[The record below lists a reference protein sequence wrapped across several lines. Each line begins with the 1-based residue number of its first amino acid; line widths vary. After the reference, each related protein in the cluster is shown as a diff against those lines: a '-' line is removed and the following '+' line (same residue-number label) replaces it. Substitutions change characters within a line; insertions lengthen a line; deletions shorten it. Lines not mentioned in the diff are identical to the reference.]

1 MSSLLN
7 LKPNIGVYT
16 DPQHNLWI
24 DEADPSSADIQSG
37 AVPAEGEVV
46 VEIRS
51 TGICGSVP
59 SCKQLQ
65 GWMLTTDFARLC
77 SSDVHF
83 WHAGRIGPMVVDDK
97 HILGHES
104 AGEVARMT
112 STYPY
117 RPFALHIIGHCRPS
131 VRNAS
136 KAGRPRRDRARYP
149 LPHLRA
155 VSQRPLQRLRA
166 RALSFYSPRSRSPP
180 SLYRASG
187 LVVPQA
193 LAVPF
198 F

>member
-1 MSSLLN
+1 MQVIVLTVLAALGPVCSSNVIYYGFMMLYLWFRLSSMSSLLN
-7 LKPNIGVYT
+7 LKLNIGVYT

-104 AGEVARMT
+104 AGEVAHMT

-136 KAGRPRRDRARYP
+136 
-149 LPHLRA
+149 
-155 VSQRPLQRLRA
+155 
-166 RALSFYSPRSRSPP
+166 
-180 SLYRASG
+180 
-187 LVVPQA
+187 
-193 LAVPF
+193 
-198 F
+198 